1 VKVADNVEAVPALL
15 YWSHTT
21 IAVASGFG
29 VGEPCALGAS
39 LLDETPTAN
48 DIFAAS
54 MAGVVAFRCA
64 NANGI
69 THKPSNKSR

>member
-1 VKVADNVEAVPALL
+1 VNVADNVTAVPALL

-29 VGEPCALGAS
+29 VGEPCALGTS
-39 LLDETPTAN
+39 LAETPTAN

-54 MAGVVAFRCA
+54 MAELLAFRCA

-69 THKPSNKSR
+69 THTVSNKSR